1 MSTSAPLPFDPAD
14 LAQGVRVNQA
24 DFARMCGVS
33 RQTVSQWVKL
43 GKIKHTYPDGTLDP
57 ARAAREVIRNTDPA
71 RLRAKVFKVANEDA
85 QALRARVAELER
97 KLTAAQALRARI
109 SELERKL
116 NAAEGYYYNLIQ
128 ALADIGVP
136 FPHLCYLEWLAET
149 DRRHTDTE
157 YTEYMDYLAG
167 GRHTDTEEEDDEIEA
182 LKLEGLRF
190 EELPLF
196 KQAAGSDETS
206 EPSEAQS
213 DGEQWEQG
221 ERKPEP

>member
-1 MSTSAPLPFDPAD
+1 MTASQNLKQAEAGSRPVSTSAPLPFDPAD

-24 DFARMCGVS
+24 DFSRMCGVS

-43 GKIKHTYPDGTLDP
+43 GKIQAVYPDGSLDP
-57 ARAAREVIRNTDPA
+57 FQAARDVIRNTDPA
-71 RLRAKVFKVANEDA
+71 RLRAKVFKVATEDA

-97 KLTAAQALRARI
+97 KHAAAVAY
-109 SELERKL
+109 SD
-116 NAAEGYYYNLIQ
+116 NLIQ
-128 ALADIGVP
+128 ALRDTGTPTHQIE
-136 FPHLCYLEWLAET
+136 YLEWLAET
-149 DRRHTDTE
+149 GR
-157 YTEYMDYLAG
+157 
-167 GRHTDTEEEDDEIEA
+167 RHTDTEEEDDEIEA
-182 LKLEGLRF
+182 LKLESLRS

-196 KQAAGSDETS
+196 KQAAGPDEAS

>member
-157 YTEYMDYLAG
+157 
-167 GRHTDTEEEDDEIEA
+167 EEDDEIEA